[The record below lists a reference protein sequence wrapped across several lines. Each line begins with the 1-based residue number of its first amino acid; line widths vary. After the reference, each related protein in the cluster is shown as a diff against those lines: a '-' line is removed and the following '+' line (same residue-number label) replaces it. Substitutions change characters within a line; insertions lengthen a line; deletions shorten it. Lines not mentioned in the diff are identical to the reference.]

1 MPVVET
7 FGALAARVLG
17 LHPSVGPARLVAVD
31 GRAGSGKTSFAERL
45 AGAVRSASAP
55 VAILHTDDLSSHT
68 DLFGWVPTLVSDVLE
83 PLRAGRPGVHSVYN
97 WVTRRADTRAEV
109 PLVKVLVL
117 EGVGAG
123 RRELTDYL
131 AYTIWVETS
140 LSAAVAR
147 GLQRD
152 ITEHGQGM
160 RHQLAAFWT
169 EWVRAE
175 AIFLGDQRPWE
186 RADLL
191 VDGNSSLRRDP
202 EREYVRLP

>member
-7 FGALAARVLG
+7 FAALAAHVLG
-17 LHPSVGPARLVAVD
+17 LHPSVGSARLVAVD

-45 AGAVRSASAP
+45 AGAVRSAGAP
-55 VAILHTDDLSSHT
+55 AAILHTDDLSSHT
-68 DLFGWVPTLVSDVLE
+68 DLFGWVQTLMSDVLE

-97 WVTRRADTRAEV
+97 WVARRADTRAEV
-109 PLVKVLVL
+109 PPVEVLVL

-123 RRELTDYL
+123 RQELTAYL

-140 LSAAVAR
+140 LSAGVAR

-152 ITEHGQGM
+152 IAEHGEGM
-160 RHQLAAFWT
+160 RDQLAAFWT

-191 VDGNSSLRRDP
+191 VDGTSALRRDP
-202 EREYVRLP
+202 AREYVRLP